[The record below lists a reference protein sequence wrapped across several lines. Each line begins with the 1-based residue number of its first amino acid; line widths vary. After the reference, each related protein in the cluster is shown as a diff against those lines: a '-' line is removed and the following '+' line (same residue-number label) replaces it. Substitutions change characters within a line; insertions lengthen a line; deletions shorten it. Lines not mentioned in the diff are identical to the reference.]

1 MTKELLEKAGL
12 IGTYVGQYIAIWR
25 QSNVDAHEKA
35 LLSRLQLF
43 AYEAI
48 LNGLSMFSLT
58 SLSAG
63 CLKILSMYFINQE
76 W

>member
-1 MTKELLEKAGL
+1 MTKGLLGKAGL
-12 IGTYVGQYIAIWR
+12 FGTYVGLYIAICR
-25 QSNVDAHEKA
+25 LCIVYAQQIA
-35 LLSRLQLF
+35 LLSRLWLF

-63 CLKILSMYFINQE
+63 CLKTLSMYFINQE
-76 W
+76 